1 MRSKRSIL
9 IIEDESDLAEIMKDR
24 FDEEGFLTI
33 ISGSR
38 VEMLMKMRNQE
49 FDLIICDLNI
59 KGSAGG
65 DTVYNVLKMQETA
78 KKKAPIVVVSGNIDS
93 DIMKDYGK
101 EITAAFVKPVNMDLL
116 LQKIH
121 TLVKS

>member
-1 MRSKRSIL
+1 MMRNKKSII
-9 IIEDESDLAEIMKDR
+9 IIEDESELAGMMKDR
-24 FDEEGFLTI
+24 LDEEGFLTV

-49 FDLIICDLNI
+49 FDLVICDLNI

-65 DTVYNVLKMQETA
+65 DTIYNVLKFTEEA
-78 KKKAPIVVVSGNIDS
+78 KKKSPIIVVSGNIDS

-101 EITAAFVKPVNMDLL
+101 VIKAAFVKPVNMDLL

-121 TLVKS
+121 DLVK